1 MKVFTLS
8 ASVLLLS
15 MSAIAVTTRAPDRS
29 HLTSLPV
36 AELKAIYL
44 ECERLAATVVLD
56 LETAA
61 HCSMVS
67 EELLKRSFGGNFD
80 EMLKWWRSTRKAD
93 K

>member
-1 MKVFTLS
+1 
-8 ASVLLLS
+8 
-15 MSAIAVTTRAPDRS
+15 
-29 HLTSLPV
+29 V